1 MRFRKRYRHLTPAVC
16 CVSPMAPTR
25 TKMHQ
30 TTVRFGADLWAQLER
45 EAASTGVSAAQYV
58 REATLSRL
66 TYSAAQRGEG
76 FGAGAAS
83 ASAAA
88 RADAAERQSDSS
100 AVWAQA
106 RLARERARSVRK
118 AARATQAAAAGVG
131 AVPPQHSLDEP
142 AALAGRK
149 A

>member
-1 MRFRKRYRHLTPAVC
+1 VLFEFGCEFGSDIAILPGLYAAMR
-16 CVSPMAPTR
+16 PMPSTR
-25 TKMHQ
+25 AKMHQ

-76 FGAGAAS
+76 FGAGS
-83 ASAAA
+83 AEGAAAA

-118 AARATQAAAAGVG
+118 AARETQAAVG
-131 AVPPQHSLDEP
+131 GARFH
-142 AALAGRK
+142 A
-149 A
+149 

>member
-30 TTVRFGADLWAQLER
+30 TTVRFGADLWAQLEQ

-66 TYSAAQRGEG
+66 AYSAAQRGER
-76 FGAGAAS
+76 FGAISPDGPS
-83 ASAAA
+83 AEAAAA
-88 RADAAERQSDSS
+88 RATATERQSDSS

-118 AARATQAAAAGVG
+118 AARATQAAAPA
-131 AVPPQHSLDEP
+131 PPSL
-142 AALAGRK
+142 R
-149 A
+149 

>member
-1 MRFRKRYRHLTPAVC
+1 MLMSHMGA
-16 CVSPMAPTR
+16 SR

-30 TTVRFGADLWAQLER
+30 TTVRFGADLWTQLEH

-66 TYSAAQRGEG
+66 AYSAAQRGDG
-76 FGAGAAS
+76 FGLGSPDETAGE
-83 ASAAA
+83 AAA
-88 RADAAERQSDSS
+88 MARARATERQSDSS

-118 AARATQAAAAGVG
+118 AARATQAAAPA
-131 AVPPQHSLDEP
+131 PPRLS
-142 AALAGRK
+142 R
-149 A
+149 